1 MGKPSNP
8 FGKKD
13 KFGGDYRKRELELQ
27 GATQRAEGIAAKNLG
42 GDIAG
47 NTDISVRQKLSLLSV
62 LRRDKATVNVDSL
75 SDEEAATNLSKLQ
88 LADPFY
94 AVSDKDQAFANVRER
109 FRELVT
115 RSQESSARF
124 AKEKEIRAD
133 LPGQSQI
140 RASTLLGGRK

>member
-42 GDIAG
+42 SDIG
-47 NTDISVRQKLSLLSV
+47 GSGEISVRQKLSLLSG
-62 LRRDKATVNVDSL
+62 LRRDGMAVNVDSV
-75 SDEEAATNLSKLQ
+75 SDEEAAGNIAKLQ

-94 AVSDKDQAFANVRER
+94 AVSDKDAAFANVRER

-133 LPGQSQI
+133 LPGQSQV
-140 RASTLLGGRK
+140 RASTLLGGKR